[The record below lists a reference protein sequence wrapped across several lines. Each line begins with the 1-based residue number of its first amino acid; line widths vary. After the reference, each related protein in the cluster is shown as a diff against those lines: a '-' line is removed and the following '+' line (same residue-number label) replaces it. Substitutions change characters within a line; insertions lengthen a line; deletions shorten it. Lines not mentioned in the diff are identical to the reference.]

1 MVLKERPEK
10 YGFKSEKW
18 TGPLLVQWI
27 TTVYELEY
35 QKSQVY
41 NLLEK
46 VRIAFEKKVGLVYK
60 V

>member
-27 TTVYELEY
+27 KMDYGLEY
-35 QKSQVY
+35 QKAQVY

-46 VRIAFEKKVGLVYK
+46 VGLVYK